1 MEVKSQPLYD
11 VVVRT
16 KGQGNSNYLLISWIE
31 TAIVYQDAFI
41 QVAVV
46 FAKRRDIFDEPS

>member
-1 MEVKSQPLYD
+1 MEFKSEPLYN

-16 KGQGNSNYLLISWIE
+16 KGQGNTNYLLISWSE

-46 FAKRRDIFDEPS
+46 FAKRRDIFDAPS